1 MIRVKLWPGSL
12 MGRVMLILF
21 LGLAAAHG
29 LSFWLVVMERSMVMR
44 GAMVSYLARDVASSV
59 AILERVPAPERSIW
73 LPRLARQNYS
83 FRLDAPQSHR
93 PSDARLATPIVQA
106 VSRLLEPPRKVTA
119 QAPDRPDS
127 LLRLQL
133 PLADGTVLTVDL
145 SEPRLSLSPWVLG
158 VLAAQLALLALLSW
172 LAVRLA
178 TRPLRELAEAADAL
192 GTAQQGPALPEDGPQ
207 EVARAT
213 TAFNAMQ
220 RRIQAH
226 LAERMQ
232 ILAAVSH
239 DLQTPITRLRLRA
252 DLLDDTQ
259 LRDRLLADLAE
270 MQSLVEEGI
279 EYARSANAVREPLRL
294 VDLDTLLDSLVCDYT
309 DLGKP
314 VRLTGHLNGDSPGM
328 LHTRPKALRRLIIN
342 LVDNALKFAGDA
354 EIVVKRAA
362 DVISIV
368 VLDRGPGIPESEL
381 DAVLEPFFRLE
392 NSRSRATGG
401 TGLGLAIARQLAQ
414 TLGGQL
420 TLTNR
425 NEGGLA
431 AAITLSAHA
440 SNA

>member
-73 LPRLARQNYS
+73 LPRLARQSYS

-425 NEGGLA
+425 NGGGLA